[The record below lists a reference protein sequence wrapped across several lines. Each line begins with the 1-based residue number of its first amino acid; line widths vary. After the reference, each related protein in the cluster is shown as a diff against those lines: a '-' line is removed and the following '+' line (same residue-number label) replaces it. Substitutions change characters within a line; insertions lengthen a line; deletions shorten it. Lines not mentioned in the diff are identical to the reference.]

1 MVKKEG
7 KNLSF
12 ISNDRLLIYD
22 DNRKILFYNNDYK
35 NLPYIKSIPEPKNDV
50 STPLQNAT
58 FKIPPNTNEIQ
69 VRHTGKNSKGELET
83 IEWNF
88 TC

>member
-1 MVKKEG
+1 M
-7 KNLSF
+7 
-12 ISNDRLLIYD
+12 SNDRLMIYD

-35 NLPYIKSIPEPKNDV
+35 SLPYVKTIPEPKNDV
-50 STPLQNAT
+50 STPLQSAT
-58 FKIPPNTNEIQ
+58 FKIPPNTNQIQ
-69 VRHTGKNSKGELET
+69 VRSTRKNSKGEIET